1 MSAVIGIDAIARL
14 SVADRVTRSEWC
26 LRVGAAACFIGHGAF
41 GILTKAAWVPYFEIA
56 GIGRDG
62 AYALMP
68 VVGAIDITA
77 GILVLIAP
85 RPVVLL
91 YMAIW
96 GFWTALLRP
105 LAGES
110 LFETLERAG
119 NYGVPAALLVLFASR
134 GNARSLFAPYAR
146 KVVEVDRVLAG
157 RVLLGTTGLL
167 LFAHG
172 ALQAITQKPLFTAL
186 YAPIGFTATEIQ
198 AIGWLEMAAAVG
210 IVIAP
215 MPAVLIGI
223 AVWKLA
229 TEALFPLAGEPAWEF
244 IERGGSYA
252 APIALVLLSGQS
264 PFTRINLTRSSS

>member
-1 MSAVIGIDAIARL
+1 MSAVIGIDAIARP
-14 SVADRVTRSEWC
+14 SVADRVTRAEWC

-41 GILTKAAWVPYFEIA
+41 GLLTKEAWVSYFEIV
-56 GIGRDG
+56 GIGREG

-68 VVGAIDITA
+68 VVGTVDIIA

-85 RPVVLL
+85 RPAVLL

-110 LFETLERAG
+110 LLETLERAG
-119 NYGVPAALLVLFASR
+119 NYGVPAALLLLFGAR
-134 GNARSLFAPYAR
+134 GNLRSLFAAYASNT
-146 KVVEVDRVLAG
+146 VQVDRLILG
-157 RVLLGTTGLL
+157 RVLLGTTAVL

-172 ALQAITQKPLFTAL
+172 ALQAIIQKPSFIAL
-186 YAPIGFTATEIQ
+186 YAPIGLTSTGIQ
-198 AIGWLEMAAAVG
+198 AIGWLEMAAGVG
-210 IVIAP
+210 IVLAP
-215 MPAVLIGI
+215 MPALLIAV
-223 AVWKLA
+223 AVWKVA
-229 TEALFPLAGEPAWEF
+229 TEALFPISGAPVWEF

-264 PFTRINLTRSSS
+264 PFTRINLTRSSP

>member
-1 MSAVIGIDAIARL
+1 MSAVIGIDAVARL
-14 SVADRVTRSEWC
+14 SAADRVTRTEWC

-41 GILTKAAWVPYFEIA
+41 GILTKEAWVSYFDIV
-56 GIGRDG
+56 GIGREG

-68 VVGAIDITA
+68 LVGAVDITA

-119 NYGVPAALLVLFASR
+119 NFGVPVALLLLFGAR
-134 GNARSLFAPYAR
+134 GSSRSLFAPYASR
-146 KVVEVDRVLAG
+146 KVEVDRVLVG
-157 RVLLGTTGLL
+157 RVLLGTTAVL

-172 ALQAITQKPLFTAL
+172 ALQAVTQKPSLIAL
-186 YAPIGFTATEIQ
+186 YAPIGLTLTGIQ
-198 AIGWLEMAAAVG
+198 ALGWLEMAAGAA
-210 IVIAP
+210 IVVAP
-215 MPAVLIGI
+215 MPALLI
-223 AVWKLA
+223 AVAAWKVV
-229 TEALFPLAGEPAWEF
+229 TEALFPISGAPVWEF

-264 PFTRINLTRSSS
+264 PFTRINLTRSSP